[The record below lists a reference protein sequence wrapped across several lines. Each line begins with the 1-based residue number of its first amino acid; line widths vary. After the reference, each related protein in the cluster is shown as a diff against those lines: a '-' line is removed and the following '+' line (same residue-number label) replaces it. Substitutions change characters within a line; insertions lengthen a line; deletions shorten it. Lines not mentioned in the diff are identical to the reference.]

1 MSWHRLRL
9 YAALFKEIFTF
20 LMPLSSHNVRMLHW
34 TCALF
39 LCDACVTLQCSIVSH
54 FIVMKL
60 VSQHMQLSTA
70 EYLF

>member
-9 YAALFKEIFTF
+9 HATLFKDIFTF
-20 LMPLSSHNVRMLHW
+20 LMPLSSHNVHMLHW
-34 TCALF
+34 TYALF
-39 LCDACVTLQCSIVSH
+39 LCVACVTPQRSTVSH

-60 VSQHMQLSTA
+60 VSQHMQLFTA